1 MKVILLENI
10 PSLGK
15 KGDLKEV
22 TEGHAMNFLLPQKK
36 AILATASNVKYFQHQ
51 KDEQEKSLTEQQTK
65 YAKML
70 KVLNNQS
77 INFLSKTSS
86 QNHLFAGIGVQEIIV
101 TVKQNY
107 NLELHSNWF
116 VENYFFKNTGKFP
129 VLLKLPSNAKIALTI
144 IIKSLSEKE

>member
-15 KGDLKEV
+15 KGELKEV
-22 TEGHAMNFLLPQKK
+22 SEGHATNFLLPQKK
-36 AILATASNVKYFQHQ
+36 ATLATASNVKYFQHQ
-51 KDEQEKSLTEQQTK
+51 KDEQEKNLAEQQSK
-65 YAKML
+65 YVKMV

-86 QNHLFAGIGVQEIIV
+86 LNHLFAGIGVQEIIV

-129 VLLKLPSNAKIALTI
+129 ILLKLPSNEKIALTI

>member
-15 KGDLKEV
+15 KGEIKEV
-22 TEGHAMNFLLPQKK
+22 SEGHATNFLLPQKK
-36 AILATASNVKYFQHQ
+36 AILATASSVKYFQHQ
-51 KDEQEKSLTEQQTK
+51 KDEQEKNLAEQQGK
-65 YAKML
+65 YAKMV

-86 QNHLFAGIGVQEIIV
+86 QNHLFAGIGVQEII
-101 TVKQNY
+101 TIVKQNY

-116 VENYFFKNTGKFP
+116 VENYFFKNTGKF
-129 VLLKLPSNAKIALTI
+129 LIFLKLPSNEKIALTI